1 MARNAARGNSRRG
14 RSTKAAPAN
23 PTADDVVDDAGN
35 DAVKQEEAM
44 AEQEKTSTNGDTTQV
59 AASKAG
65 KLDLA
70 KKAENGDNGRNESG
84 LSLAS
89 SKEPKGEIE
98 VSNFSSAGLRPIA
111 PSNLEVF
118 ATILNN
124 RPITASHLRVVEH
137 FGSRPIFASDMLVLE
152 DLTLP
157 GGRPIMASDPRLL
170 QASSLPGGRPIAS
183 NDIDD
188 SEGLMGYID

>member
-1 MARNAARGNSRRG
+1 MASNAGRGNSRRG
-14 RSTKAAPAN
+14 RSTKAATAN
-23 PTADDVVDDAGN
+23 STADNAGDDAVN

-70 KKAENGDNGRNESG
+70 KKTDGDNGRNESG
-84 LSLAS
+84 LSLS
-89 SKEPKGEIE
+89 RSKEPKGEIE
-98 VSNFSSAGLRPIA
+98 VSNFSIAGLRPIA

-157 GGRPIMASDPRLL
+157 GGRPIMVSDPRLL
-170 QASSLPGGRPIAS
+170 QASSLPGGRPIAA